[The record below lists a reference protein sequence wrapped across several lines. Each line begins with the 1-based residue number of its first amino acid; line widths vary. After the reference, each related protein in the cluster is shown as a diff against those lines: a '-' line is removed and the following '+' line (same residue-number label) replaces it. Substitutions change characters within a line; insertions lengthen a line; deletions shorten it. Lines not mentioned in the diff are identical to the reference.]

1 MNNVTRFPRKRRA
14 PVRGPSGPWDGFQ
27 KPKAVPLWTRA
38 VLAFAGA
45 VVAAQ
50 IGIWQFRDYAAAV
63 KVNPEAGFDSLF
75 SVPVVNDQDGGSF
88 GFCHEGG
95 GYDCVVDGDTLYYR
109 GTKIRI
115 ADIDTPETHE
125 PRCAQEAAL
134 GDAATKRL
142 HALVNAGPFSLQK
155 IDREED
161 VYGRKLRI
169 LTRSGESLGETLV
182 DEGLARW
189 YEGGRQP
196 WC

>member
-14 PVRGPSGPWDGFQ
+14 SARRPSGPWDGFQ
-27 KPKAVPLWTRA
+27 KPGAVPLWTKA
-38 VLAFAGA
+38 LLAFAGA
-45 VVAAQ
+45 VVAGQ
-50 IGIWQFRDYAAAV
+50 LGIWHYRDYTAAEI
-63 KVNPEAGFDSLF
+63 VNADTGIESLF
-75 SVPVVNDQDGGSF
+75 SVAVADDEENGIF
-88 GFCHEGG
+88 TFCPEGG
-95 GYDCVVDGDTLYYR
+95 GMDCVVDGDTIYYR

-134 GDAATKRL
+134 GDAATRRL
-142 HALVNAGPFSLQK
+142 HALVNAGPFSLK
-155 IDREED
+155 TVDRDED

-169 LTRSGESLGETLV
+169 LTRRGESLGETLV

-189 YEGGRQP
+189 YDGGRQP